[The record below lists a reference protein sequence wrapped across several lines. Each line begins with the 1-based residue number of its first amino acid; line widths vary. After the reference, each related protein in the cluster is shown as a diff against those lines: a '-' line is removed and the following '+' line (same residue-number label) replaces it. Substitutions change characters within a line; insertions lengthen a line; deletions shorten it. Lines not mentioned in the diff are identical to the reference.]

1 MYRLVH
7 PGDRKELPLR
17 MLFHPVGEGVYLKAC
32 EAESFR
38 GLVAALLDAP
48 SYERADLETRLL
60 ERLRL
65 ADDVMLLGQL
75 QDRQIRVTDRD
86 SVETVNVS
94 SDEPFIRSLHRLG
107 IVSLDPSVVGPE
119 RGR

>member
-7 PGDRKELPLR
+7 PGDPQELPMR

-32 EAESFR
+32 EADSFR

-48 SYERADLETRLL
+48 SYETADLETRLL

-65 ADDVMLLGQL
+65 ADDVILLGQL
-75 QDRQIRVTDRD
+75 QERQILVADWD
-86 SVETVNVS
+86 GVETINVN
-94 SDEPFIRSLHRLG
+94 SDEPFIRSLDRLG
-107 IVSLDPSVVGPE
+107 MVSLEPSVAGSGGA
-119 RGR
+119 R

>member
-1 MYRLVH
+1 MYRPIH
-7 PGDRKELPLR
+7 PAERQELSLR
-17 MLFHPVGEGVYLKAC
+17 MLFHPLGEGVYL
-32 EAESFR
+32 EAYEADSFR

-75 QDRQIRVTDRD
+75 QDRQIRVADRD
-86 SVETVNVS
+86 GVETINVN
-94 SDEPFIRSLHRLG
+94 SDEPFIRSLDRLG
-107 IVSLDPSVVGPE
+107 IVSLEPSVLGSE
-119 RGR
+119 GAR